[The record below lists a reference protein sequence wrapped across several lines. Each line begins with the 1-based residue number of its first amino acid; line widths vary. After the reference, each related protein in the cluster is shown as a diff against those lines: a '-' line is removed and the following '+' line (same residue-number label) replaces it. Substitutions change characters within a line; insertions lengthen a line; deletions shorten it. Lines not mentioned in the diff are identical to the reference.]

1 MFKTSTCYF
10 KYLIKN
16 KLLAIMMSCRSEE
29 ETNKKK
35 RLSMEKKAIDC
46 GLPDNKEFEEA
57 MIMTVLET

>member
-1 MFKTSTCYF
+1 
-10 KYLIKN
+10 
-16 KLLAIMMSCRSEE
+16 MSCPSEE